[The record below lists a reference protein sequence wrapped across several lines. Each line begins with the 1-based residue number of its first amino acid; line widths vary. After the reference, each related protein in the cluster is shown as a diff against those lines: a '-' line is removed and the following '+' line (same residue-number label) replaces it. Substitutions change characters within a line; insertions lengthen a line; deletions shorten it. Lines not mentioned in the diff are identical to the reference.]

1 MISLATIGVCV
12 FGAFA
17 SVGALFYFAEIIK
30 VCIAFHGAVFNTIP
44 QDKMDGDKMNFKKFL
59 ASLLP
64 VFLIFVFTACGC
76 KHEWSEATC
85 LSPKICNLCG
95 VTEGKPIEHSYMD
108 ANCDNPKR
116 CSFCD
121 ATEGKALGHDYV
133 NGYCT
138 KCYIKDPNYIDLN
151 NFGFTNMY
159 GMNEWLEI
167 SGYNFS
173 QNRVTVSNDFDFII
187 YYDKYWYSG
196 EISEELISTVTDV
209 SSDLFDSIKT
219 ESYTLLS
226 NDVIQY
232 YGGDGLGPVTIFD
245 RVVSSDNSKIVLKT
259 LDEAKSGS
267 YREYWYVPAGLL
279 DFSTVT
285 KEENNNTYYIYFK

>member
-1 MISLATIGVCV
+1 M
-12 FGAFA
+12 
-17 SVGALFYFAEIIK
+17 
-30 VCIAFHGAVFNTIP
+30 CIAFSGAVFNTIP

-159 GMNEWLEI
+159 GMNVWLEV
-167 SGYNFS
+167 SGYNFGD
-173 QNRVTVSNDFDFII
+173 NTVIATLDRSELTFKVFYNQYFIHGSI
-187 YYDKYWYSG
+187 HIDSSFSAAVSAEMIRNSFG
-196 EISEELISTVTDV
+196 TTVYQA
-209 SSDLFDSIKT
+209 I
-219 ESYTLLS
+219 S
-226 NDVIQY
+226 NDVITY
-232 YGGDGLGPVTIFD
+232 SSGSGNEPATIIE
-245 RVVSSDNSKIVLKT
+245 RVVDSNNSKLVLKT
-259 LDEAKSGS
+259 VHEDWSGDE
-267 YREYWYVPAGLL
+267 EVWYVPADLL
-279 DFSTVT
+279 DFSTI
-285 KEENNNTYYIYFK
+285 KLYEKNENNPSYSKYSINFK